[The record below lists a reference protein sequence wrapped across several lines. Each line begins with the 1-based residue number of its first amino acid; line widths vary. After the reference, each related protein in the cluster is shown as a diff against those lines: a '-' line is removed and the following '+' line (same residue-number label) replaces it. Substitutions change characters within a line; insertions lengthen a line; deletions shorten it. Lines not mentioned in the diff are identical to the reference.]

1 MSIALTNALK
11 TTSEKVNS
19 LIDEIIV
26 DGCEP
31 KSLYDASKYLINAGG
46 KRLRP
51 FLTLKS
57 CEIVGEREDYALP
70 VAAAIELLHNF
81 TLIHDDIMDEDTK
94 RRGVPTTH
102 IVWDTPLAIIAGDLL
117 FAKVYESVIR
127 RVDKKIV
134 SPSNLV
140 KILDLLTEAAITI
153 CEGQTWD
160 MMYEKRDIVS
170 EKEYFTMING
180 KTAALLESSTKAGAI
195 VGGGSREMVRCLG
208 RFGKYCGLAFQL
220 VDDILG
226 LTSDEKTLGKPI
238 GSDIREGKRTLIIVH
253 FFNQASNEEKA
264 KVLSVLGDK
273 TASWSRISNAIKL
286 IDSRGSIEYS
296 KDYAKKLINEAK
308 KQLNIFPTSFPKQLL
323 LDLSDYIISRTY

>member
-11 TTSEKVNS
+11 TTSKKVNS
-19 LIDEIIV
+19 LINEIIV

-31 KSLYDASKYLINAGG
+31 KNLYDASKHLINAGG

-57 CEIVGEREDYALP
+57 CEIVSGGESSALP

-102 IVWDTPLAIIAGDLL
+102 VVWDTPLAIIAGDLL

-127 RVDKKIV
+127 RLDKKIV
-134 SPSNLV
+134 SPSKML

-160 MMYEKRDIVS
+160 MLYEKQAIIT

-180 KTAALLESSTKAGAI
+180 KTAALLESSAKAGAM
-195 VGGGSREMVRCLG
+195 VGGGTIEMVRCLG
-208 RFGKYCGLAFQL
+208 KYANYCGLAFQL

-226 LTSDEKTLGKPI
+226 LTSDEDTLGKPV

-253 FFNQASNEEKA
+253 FLNHATDEEKA
-264 KVLSVLGDK
+264 DVLSVLGDK
-273 TASWSRISNAIKL
+273 TASWGKISNAIEL
-286 IDSRGSIEYS
+286 INSRSSIEYT

-308 KQLNIFPTSFPKQLL
+308 KQLNIFPTSYSKQLL
-323 LDLSDYIISRTY
+323 LDLSDYIISRSY